1 MIIMADNIGHICYIL
16 RQLPPVRKIKKVQRT
31 VVLMEQ
37 ASSEDTKRDAP
48 PPFLNK

>member
-1 MIIMADNIGHICYIL
+1 MIIMADNIGHIRYIL

-31 VVLMEQ
+31 AVLMEQ